1 MLSYNKYMIAEKMT
15 QYPELDGVL
24 HGHAERLRDALGDS
38 LIGMYLLGSL
48 AIGDFDGTSDI
59 DFVVVTADEMSESQ
73 VEQVQSVHDQTYGQD
88 TRWVKHLEYSFFPL
102 NILRHPS
109 SPFSND
115 GRVQDKD
122 RDLWYFEHGSPRIE
136 RSDHDNSLVT
146 RWTLREKGV
155 TVVGPEPFSL
165 LGPVSPNA
173 LRAEIQDSLVGWG
186 DELLEDAEPYRNR
199 FFQVF
204 IVLHY
209 CRMLQDLNEGRI
221 TSKREGAEWAKSN
234 LDPKWTS
241 LIEYCWN
248 DRQDSEIHISQP
260 AVPGIFSEVLSFVE
274 YVVALGKDF
283 VIA

>member
-1 MLSYNKYMIAEKMT
+1 MLSYSNYMIAEKMT
-15 QYPELDGVL
+15 QCPELDGVL
-24 HGHAERLRDALGDS
+24 RGHAERLQDALRDS
-38 LIGMYLLGSL
+38 FIGMYLLGSL

-59 DFVVVTADEMSESQ
+59 DFVVVTADEMSDSQ
-73 VEQVQSVHDQTYGQD
+73 VERVQSVHDQTYAQD
-88 TRWVKHLEYSFFPL
+88 TRWVKHLEYSLFPL
-102 NILRHPS
+102 NTLRHPS
-109 SPFSND
+109 SPFSKD
-115 GRVQDKD
+115 GRVQDKN
-122 RDLWYFEHGSPRIE
+122 RELWYFEHGSPRIE

-165 LGPVSPNA
+165 LDPVTPNA

-186 DELLEDAEPYRNR
+186 DELLHDAEPYRNR
-199 FFQVF
+199 FFQTF

-221 TSKREGAEWAKSN
+221 TSKREGAEWANSN

-260 AVPGIFSEVLSFVE
+260 AVPEIFSEALSFVN

>member
-1 MLSYNKYMIAEKMT
+1 MSSYNKYMIADKMT

-24 HGHAERLRDALGDS
+24 HGHAERLQEALGDS

-73 VEQVQSVHDQTYGQD
+73 IEQVQAVHDQTYSQD
-88 TRWVKHLEYSFFPL
+88 NRWVKHLEYSFFPL
-102 NILRHPS
+102 NILTNPS
-109 SPFSND
+109 SPFSID
-115 GRVQDKD
+115 GRVQEKD
-122 RDLWYFEHGSPRIE
+122 RELWYFLHGSPKIE
-136 RSDHDNSLVT
+136 RSDHDNSLVS

-155 TVVGPEPFSL
+155 TVVGPEPSSL
-165 LGPVSPNA
+165 LDPVSPNT
-173 LRAEIQDSLVGWG
+173 LRAEIKDSLVGWG
-186 DELLEDAEPYRNR
+186 GELLEDAEPYRNR
-199 FFQVF
+199 FFQAF

-241 LIEYCWN
+241 LVEYCWN
-248 DRQDSEIHISQP
+248 DRQDTEIHISQP
-260 AVPGIFSEVLSFVE
+260 AVSEIFTEVLAFVE

-283 VIA
+283 VIS

>member
-1 MLSYNKYMIAEKMT
+1 MVVEKMT

-24 HGHAERLRDALGDS
+24 NGHAERLQDVLGDS

-59 DFVVVTADEMSESQ
+59 DFVVVTADEMSESE
-73 VEQVQSVHDQTYGQD
+73 VEQAQSVHDQTYGQD
-88 TRWVKHLEYSFFPL
+88 TRWVKHLEYSFFPS

-122 RDLWYFEHGSPRIE
+122 RELWYFEHGSPRIE

-165 LGPVSPNA
+165 LDPVSPNA
-173 LRAEIQDSLVGWG
+173 LRVEIQDSLVGWG
-186 DELLEDAEPYRNR
+186 DELLEDAEPFRNR
-199 FFQVF
+199 FFQAF

-221 TSKREGAEWAKSN
+221 TSKREGAQWAKSN

-260 AVPGIFSEVLSFVE
+260 AISEIFGEVLSFVE
-274 YVVALGKDF
+274 YVVALGKGF

>member
-1 MLSYNKYMIAEKMT
+1 MIAEKMT

-24 HGHAERLRDALGDS
+24 RGHAERLQDALGDS

-73 VEQVQSVHDQTYGQD
+73 VEQVQSVHNQTYGQG

-109 SPFSND
+109 SPFSKD
-115 GRVQDKD
+115 GRAQNTD
-122 RDLWYFEHGSPRIE
+122 RELWYFEHGSPRIE

-155 TVVGPEPFSL
+155 SVIGPEPSSL
-165 LGPVSPNA
+165 LDSVSPNA
-173 LRAEIQDSLVGWG
+173 LRAEIQNSLIGWG

-199 FFQVF
+199 FFQAF

-221 TSKREGAEWAKSN
+221 TSKREGKEWAKAN
-234 LDPKWTS
+234 LDPKWIS

-248 DRQDSEIHISQP
+248 DRKDPDIHVSQP
-260 AVPGIFSEVLSFVE
+260 EVPEIFSEALAFAK
-274 YVVALGKDF
+274 YAVALGKDF
-283 VIA
+283 VTS